1 MTTMTET
8 ILSQQQQIAELIE
21 VEGNLRKRLSESD
34 DEIVRLRHLNGKLM
48 QVARDERK
56 DFDFLC
62 RRMNEVHDSI
72 LKIRQRIAFAI
83 DCVGGKPGGECVPM
97 GARLHVDVGAILA
110 RAIDIPASNALCESD
125 VKNMEA
131 HKHIRSG
138 QPSIDA
144 LDMDGL

>member
-1 MTTMTET
+1 MNRPT
-8 ILSQQQQIAELIE
+8 IKSLQQEISELQSHADS
-21 VEGNLRKRLSESD
+21 LRRQLREHDDRLSET
-34 DEIVRLRHLNGKLM
+34 RQRNRKLM

-56 DFDFLC
+56 DYDFMR
-62 RRMNEVHDSI
+62 RRMNEVHESI

-83 DCVGGKPGGECVPM
+83 DCVGGRSGGECVPM
-97 GARLHVDVGAILA
+97 GAKLYVNVEAILA
-110 RAIDIPASNALCESD
+110 RAIDIPASNAACESD

-144 LDMDGL
+144 LDMDAT